1 MGQIK
6 KKKSAPN
13 VIYNKNSRCTS
24 ICNPDQ
30 INKIEVGKSSE
41 VFPQNLSEQVKQK
54 LKEINTYI
62 DNYFKQSS
70 VTDLE
75 KIDITQL
82 LFDTENDEQLKKF
95 CYNITNFILYSYFEK
110 LYNKAFEERE
120 NKRSIKLGNKLYKL
134 CLKLTEI
141 PRNCNDT
148 ESLFN
153 MLYLQ
158 IPNMLTISWK
168 KIQTKLK
175 DITKKMFWYK
185 FIYDPNTIKTLYD
198 VTLLMLQYNIK
209 INSTEEWAK
218 AWYQQ
223 QTNPKARTIETFKR
237 NQLDTLFYDQYNIFR
252 KVGEGKL
259 PRDQYNVYKDSY
271 TKRDIDDLKSIRD
284 NIEKYHNVNAISI
297 LNHLLIFEKTKDCAV
312 EPIERTEEEKYL
324 NLINVCN

>member
-1 MGQIK
+1 M
-6 KKKSAPN
+6 
-13 VIYNKNSRCTS
+13 
-24 ICNPDQ
+24 
-30 INKIEVGKSSE
+30 
-41 VFPQNLSEQVKQK
+41 FPQNLSEQVKQK

-62 DNYFKQSS
+62 DNYFKKSS
-70 VTDLE
+70 VIDLE

-82 LFDTENDEQLKKF
+82 LLDTPNMNEF

-120 NKRSIKLGNKLYKL
+120 NKRSIKLGKRLYKL

-158 IPNMLTISWK
+158 IPNMLTISWET
-168 KIQTKLK
+168 IQTKLNN
-175 DITKKMFWYK
+175 ITEDMFWYK

-198 VTLLMLQYNIK
+198 VTLRMLKYNIK

-223 QTNPKARTIETFKR
+223 TKPIARTIETFKK
-237 NQLDTLFYDQYNIFR
+237 NQLDKLFDDQYNIFR
-252 KVGEGKL
+252 KYEEAKL
-259 PRDQYNVYKDSY
+259 LRDQYNVYKDSY
-271 TKRDIDDLKSIRD
+271 TTKEIDDLKLIRD

-297 LNHLLIFEKTKDCAV
+297 LNHLLIFNKTKDCAV
-312 EPIERTEEEKYL
+312 EKIEDTEEEKYL
-324 NLINVCN
+324 NLINFCN